1 MLEPQ
6 STLLFVVLI
15 LMFGGL
21 TWWLVIARRV
31 PYRIIAACLSF
42 TVAVAFGVL
51 AVNRYFSYYGT
62 WGAAIADLS
71 NQNPNSG
78 PQVSEGSLL
87 VGDRSPVFDQHAVY
101 LKLALLQG
109 YTLHLDVTGR
119 LSHIT
124 RSVYVYLPPEYF
136 EAKYKS
142 YRFPVIEL
150 LHGEPGEPQDWI
162 NVVGIQVTLNNLIQ
176 QGQATPAV
184 LVMPD
189 ANGGDRIS
197 LQCLNQAH
205 GPQDL
210 TYLAEDVPDVISHLL
225 RVQNP
230 GAGWG
235 VAGFSEGGFCAA
247 NMALRFRYRYGFA
260 ASMSGYFSPYLNKL
274 INPSRMVSPFGGSR
288 LLRIQNTPIDEV
300 RALAP
305 GARLPQFWLGA
316 GEGDQAD
323 MTNAEFFAQ
332 ELQLHEATVPLDL
345 TPGGG
350 HTMGTWH
357 AEVPPMIA
365 WMTKGLA
372 GAVANDTRI
381 ALDKK
386 IAAASA
392 HHHHRHGKRPAK
404 RQPAKRH
411 PGAAGPMTGSPGTG
425 SPGTGSPGT
434 GSPETG
440 SPETGSPGTATPGT
454 GTGTGTSTGH
464 PTTANRASDHSATGG

>member
-1 MLEPQ
+1 VLEPQ

-51 AVNRYFSYYGT
+51 AVNRYFGYYGT

-142 YRFPVIEL
+142 YKFPVIEL
-150 LHGEPGEPQDWI
+150 IHGEPGQPQDWI
-162 NVVGIQVTLNNLIQ
+162 NVVGVQVTLNNLIR

-197 LQCLNQAH
+197 LQCLNQVS

-225 RVQNP
+225 RVQQP
-230 GAGWG
+230 GPGWG

-260 ASMSGYFSPYLNKL
+260 ASMSGYFSPFLNKL
-274 INPSRMVSPFGGSR
+274 TNSAKLVSPFGGSR
-288 LLRIQNTPIDEV
+288 QLRMQNTPIDEV

-316 GEGDQAD
+316 GEGDNSD
-323 MTNAEFFAQ
+323 MANAEYFAQ
-332 ELQLHEATVPLDL
+332 ELQLHEAQVPLDL

-357 AEVPPMIA
+357 SEVPPMIA

-372 GAVANDTRI
+372 GAVANDARI

-386 IAAASA
+386 IATDRT
-392 HHHHRHGKRPAK
+392 HHHHG
-404 RQPAKRH
+404 KRH
-411 PGAAGPMTGSPGTG
+411 PAKHHPGIASPGTG
-425 SPGTGSPGT
+425 SPSTGSPST
-434 GSPETG
+434 GSGNPARA
-440 SPETGSPGTATPGT
+440 PAT
-454 GTGTGTSTGH
+454 
-464 PTTANRASDHSATGG
+464 R